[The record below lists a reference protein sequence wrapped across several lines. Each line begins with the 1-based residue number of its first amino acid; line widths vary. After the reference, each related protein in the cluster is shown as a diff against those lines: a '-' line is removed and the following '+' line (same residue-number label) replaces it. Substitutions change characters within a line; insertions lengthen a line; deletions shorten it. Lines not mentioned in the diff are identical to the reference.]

1 MKIYKLLATLMS
13 IVIVLSF
20 SACSEADNISDVMP
34 DETETKTTSYVELP
48 EVETLD
54 KKMSTYFDISPF
66 DEENYANI
74 YLGKK
79 FKYDITFNQK
89 ALTVPTTLEEL
100 NKNGFNISVGSDY
113 DDDSYIYAKETV
125 TLEFTGENSAFTAL
139 FYNSS
144 NSSVRLK
151 KCKIAKIRIENNDST
166 PNFNINGIHNTS
178 AVTDVIDVLGTP
190 SHFYAMTDDTY
201 YFDYFILKT
210 DRRNKIRVY
219 VDLINDCVTAV
230 EFSYYK

>member
-13 IVIVLSF
+13 IVIVLSL
-20 SACSEADNISDVMP
+20 SACSEVDNVSDVMP
-34 DETETKTTSYVELP
+34 DETEIKTTSYVELP
-48 EVETLD
+48 EIATLD
-54 KKMSTYFDISPF
+54 KKMSTYFDISLF

-74 YLGKK
+74 FLGKK
-79 FKYDITFNQK
+79 FKFDITFNEK

-100 NKNGFNISVGSDY
+100 NKNGFNISAGSDY
-113 DDDSYIYAKETV
+113 DDDSYIYARETV
-125 TLEFTGENSAFTAL
+125 TLEFTGENTTFTAL

-151 KCKIAKIRIENNDST
+151 KCKIAKIRIENNGDT
-166 PNFNINGIHNTS
+166 PDFNINGIHNTS
-178 AVTDVIDVLGTP
+178 AVTDVIDALGTP

-219 VDLINDCVTAV
+219 VDLINDSVTAV